1 VTTPFA
7 IFVDNDVKVSAGWLD
22 ALEECAIDT
31 GAAVVAP
38 TIITDE
44 LGHTEVHHTG
54 GEARIVERDGVRI
67 LEETMWDH
75 GESTDGVANLS
86 RSVTG
91 EPEFHCV
98 FVDTDWYRRVGGLD
112 EELLSLF
119 EHTDFAMRIRE
130 AGGTVWREPRALV
143 SYGRPRFIKQPDRAY
158 YTLRWSERWNLAS
171 RDRFRTVWR
180 LDNDPYVPMTNWARV
195 RRRYGYRPLTSPFH
209 RMGRFGRPVLDV
221 VDRVAQ
227 RRVVSRW
234 EQTKGNAIVPRRAHI
249 ATWQR
254 ADAVAAPGGEAS

>member
-1 VTTPFA
+1 MTVPRTTIVIVIREAFASTVATIEAVCRHRENDARVLIVDAGSPRSVQREIKRLAEVHDLGLLRVDRYLAPNQARNLGMEHVTTPFA
-7 IFVDNDVKVSAGWLD
+7 VFVDNDVKVSAGWLD

-75 GESTDGVANLS
+75 GESTDGVASLS

-130 AGGTVWREPRALV
+130 AGGSVWCEPRALV

-158 YTLRWSERWNLAS
+158 YTLRWS
-171 RDRFRTVWR
+171 
-180 LDNDPYVPMTNWARV
+180 
-195 RRRYGYRPLTSPFH
+195 
-209 RMGRFGRPVLDV
+209 
-221 VDRVAQ
+221 
-227 RRVVSRW
+227 
-234 EQTKGNAIVPRRAHI
+234 
-249 ATWQR
+249 
-254 ADAVAAPGGEAS
+254 